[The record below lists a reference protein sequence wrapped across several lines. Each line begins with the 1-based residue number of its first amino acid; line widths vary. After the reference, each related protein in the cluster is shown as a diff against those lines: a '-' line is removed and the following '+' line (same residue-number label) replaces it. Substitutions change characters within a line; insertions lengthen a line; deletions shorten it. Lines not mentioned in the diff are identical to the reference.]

1 MNEAF
6 ALRDVMRREFVGVG
20 ESDTLDGTVSLLA
33 EEGAECAI
41 VLRGNDP
48 IGLVTPAV
56 INEAIAD
63 GVNEKTQI
71 AMLMD
76 DAPPVMG
83 PDDRLEEAASLLGE
97 GGPRAIVVADG
108 DGVVGLL
115 TATQALD
122 AISARMGEA
131 VTPEPGTVAAAAG
144 AETDDD
150 EYARQSVCEGC
161 GSLAADLTAFNGQLL
176 CPDCRDV

>member
-20 ESDTLDGTVSLLA
+20 ESDTLDGTMALLA
-33 EEGAECAI
+33 AEGAECAV

-48 IGLVTPAV
+48 VGLVTPSV
-56 INEAIAD
+56 INEAMAD
-63 GVNEKTQI
+63 GVNPKTQI

-76 DAPPVMG
+76 DAPPTMS
-83 PDDRLEEAASLLGE
+83 PEDRLEEAASLLGE
-97 GGPRAIVVADG
+97 GGPRAIVVADE

-115 TATQALD
+115 TAAHVLD
-122 AISARMGEA
+122 ALSARMNEA
-131 VTPEPGTVAAAAG
+131 ITPEPGTVAATAG
-144 AETDDD
+144 AESDED

-161 GSLAADLTAFNGQLL
+161 GSLAADLTSFNGQLL

>member
-20 ESDTLDGTVSLLA
+20 ESDTLEGTVSLLA
-33 EEGAECAI
+33 EEGAECAV
-41 VLRGNDP
+41 VLRGSDP
-48 IGLVTPAV
+48 VGLVTPSV

-63 GVNEKTQI
+63 DVNPKTQI

-83 PDDRLEEAASLLGE
+83 PADRFEEAASRLGE
-97 GGPRAIVVADG
+97 GGPRAIVVADE

-122 AISARMGEA
+122 AIAARIGEA
-131 VTPEPGTVAAAAG
+131 ANPEPGTVAATAG